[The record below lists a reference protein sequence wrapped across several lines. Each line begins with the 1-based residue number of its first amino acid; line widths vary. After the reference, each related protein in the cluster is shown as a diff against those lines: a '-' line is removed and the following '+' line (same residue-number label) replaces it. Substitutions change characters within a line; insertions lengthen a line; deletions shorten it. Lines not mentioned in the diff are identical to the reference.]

1 LRCKDDQHDLRIGD
15 KFIDEIDTAIR
26 IREKVVL
33 VLSEN
38 SIKSVW
44 VEDEVTTAH
53 EEERKRGTTVLF
65 PIRLDDA
72 VVETKEAW
80 AAKLRARHIGDFS
93 QWKNHDDYQR
103 TLQRVLRDSPR
114 RNSHKSK
121 RFLRGE
127 SSRGAPRSLL
137 GHPGKLRGTT
147 RFTAGC

>member
-1 LRCKDDQHDLRIGD
+1 MVCNALTSSHGAHPDVAFFLRCKDDRHDLRIGD

-26 IREKVVL
+26 IRKKVVL

-93 QWKNHDDYQR
+93 QWKNHNDY
-103 TLQRVLRDSPR
+103 
-114 RNSHKSK
+114 
-121 RFLRGE
+121 
-127 SSRGAPRSLL
+127 
-137 GHPGKLRGTT
+137 
-147 RFTAGC
+147 

>member
-1 LRCKDDQHDLRIGD
+1 LRIGD

-44 VEDEVTTAH
+44 VEDEVTTA
-53 EEERKRGTTVLF
+53 EERKRGTTVLF
-65 PIRLDDA
+65 RSAQTTRSSRRRRPGRPSCARAASAISANGRTTTTTISGLSSA
-72 VVETKEAW
+72 CET
-80 AAKLRARHIGDFS
+80 L
-93 QWKNHDDYQR
+93 
-103 TLQRVLRDSPR
+103 PR

-127 SSRGAPRSLL
+127 SSRRAPRSLL

>member
-1 LRCKDDQHDLRIGD
+1 MVCNALTSSHGAHPDVAFFLRCKDDRHDLRIGD

-26 IREKVVL
+26 IRKKVVL

-103 TLQRVLRDSPR
+103 TLH
-114 RNSHKSK
+114 SHS
-121 RFLRGE
+121 
-127 SSRGAPRSLL
+127 
-137 GHPGKLRGTT
+137 T
-147 RFTAGC
+147 

>member
-1 LRCKDDQHDLRIGD
+1 LASSHGAHPDVAFFLRCKDDRHDLRIGD

-26 IREKVVL
+26 IGEKVVL

-44 VEDEVTTAH
+44 VEDEVTTA
-53 EEERKRGTTVLF
+53 EERKRGTTVLF

-103 TLQRVLRDSPR
+103 TLQRVLRDLATP
-114 RNSHKSK
+114 K
-121 RFLRGE
+121 
-127 SSRGAPRSLL
+127 
-137 GHPGKLRGTT
+137 
-147 RFTAGC
+147 

>member
-1 LRCKDDQHDLRIGD
+1 LRIGD

-26 IREKVVL
+26 IGEKVVL

-44 VEDEVTTAH
+44 VEDEVTTA
-53 EEERKRGTTVLF
+53 EERKRGTTVLF

-80 AAKLRARHIGDFS
+80 AAKLRVRHIGDFS

-103 TLQRVLRDSPR
+103 TLQRVLRDLATP
-114 RNSHKSK
+114 K
-121 RFLRGE
+121 
-127 SSRGAPRSLL
+127 
-137 GHPGKLRGTT
+137 
-147 RFTAGC
+147 

>member
-1 LRCKDDQHDLRIGD
+1 LRIGD

-44 VEDEVTTAH
+44 AEDEVTTAC

-65 PIRLDDA
+65 QIRLDDA

-80 AAKLRARHIGDFS
+80 AAKLRARDIGDFS
-93 QWKNHDDYQR
+93 QWKNYDDYHR
-103 TLQRVLRDSPR
+103 TLQRVLRDLATP
-114 RNSHKSK
+114 K
-121 RFLRGE
+121 
-127 SSRGAPRSLL
+127 
-137 GHPGKLRGTT
+137 
-147 RFTAGC
+147 